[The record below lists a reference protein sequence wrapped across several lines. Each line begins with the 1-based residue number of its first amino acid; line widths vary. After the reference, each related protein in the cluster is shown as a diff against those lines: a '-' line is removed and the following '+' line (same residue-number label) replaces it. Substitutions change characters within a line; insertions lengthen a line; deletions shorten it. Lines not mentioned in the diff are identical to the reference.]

1 MRVFLEF
8 PTDATSAFAHSLTA
22 LLNQTLKDDQGL
34 IPEDNSAS
42 WYEHLV
48 SSDADGKV
56 NAEAFVLLITPGE
69 LTEEGQDKWGAIA
82 DSLRSLLNDG
92 DATRSLMHGRAT
104 GHPGHSESKI
114 SYLGEKSLPI

>member
-1 MRVFLEF
+1 MKLVLQI
-8 PTDATSAFAHSLTA
+8 PADVTSAFAHSLTA

-56 NAEAFVLLITPGE
+56 NAEAFVLLITPGQ
-69 LTEEGQDKWGAIA
+69 LTAEGQEKWAAIA
-82 DSLRSLLNDG
+82 ESLRSLLNDG

-104 GHPGHSESKI
+104 GNPGHSESKI
-114 SYLGEKSLPI
+114 SYLGEKSLTL

>member
-8 PTDATSAFAHSLTA
+8 PTDATSAFAHRLTA

-69 LTEEGQDKWGAIA
+69 LTKEGQDKWGAIA
-82 DSLRSLLNDG
+82 ESLRSLLNDG
-92 DATRSLMHGRAT
+92 DATRSLMKGRAT
-104 GHPGHSESKI
+104 GNPGHSESKI
-114 SYLGEKSLPI
+114 SYLGEKSLTL

>member
-1 MRVFLEF
+1 MKLVLQI
-8 PTDATSAFAHSLTA
+8 PADVNSAFAHSLTA

-48 SSDADGKV
+48 SSDADGTV

-69 LTEEGQDKWGAIA
+69 LTEEGQEKWGAIA
-82 DSLRSLLNDG
+82 ESIRNLLNDG
-92 DATRSLMHGRAT
+92 DATRSLMKGRAT
-104 GHPGHSESKI
+104 GYPGHSESKI
-114 SYLGEKSLPI
+114 SYLGEKSLTV